1 MVYPFLRSECGN
13 WYNFGSK
20 SEVCNAFA
28 VFLTLLYLCF
38 LEHLLL
44 PVDIFLVEAFHLLLS
59 HVLATFLPQVGTK
72 SALSTL
78 LVLLLSASR
87 SKQLFPFLSQGL
99 VLNYSNVTSS

>member
-1 MVYPFLRSECGN
+1 MVYPFLRSECGKG
-13 WYNFGSK
+13 YNFGSEG
-20 SEVCNAFA
+20 EVCNTFA
-28 VFLTLLYLCF
+28 VFLALLYLSL

-44 PVDIFLVEAFHLLLS
+44 PVDVLLVEAFHLLLG